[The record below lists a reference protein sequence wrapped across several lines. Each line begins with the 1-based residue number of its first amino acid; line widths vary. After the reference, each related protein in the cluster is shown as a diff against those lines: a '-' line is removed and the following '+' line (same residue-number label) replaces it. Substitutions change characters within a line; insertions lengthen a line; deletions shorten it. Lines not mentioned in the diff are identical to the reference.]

1 MSQEARIA
9 VIDLTH
15 CDREPIHVPEQ
26 IQPFGLM
33 LVSDGRSGRITR
45 VSANT
50 DTWLD
55 TPPETCLNRPLA
67 ELTGKPLAET
77 IREAARG
84 LDTGHRVT
92 SGTLT
97 AGRTGERAV
106 SVTVHRVGDEV
117 VAEMEPDSP
126 IELSRSLLQ
135 HQVSAISRTSKA
147 AGSDE
152 LLTLAVEEIA
162 AATGYMR
169 VLAYRFDDAWNGD
182 VVAETTNGVPP
193 RFEGHHFPHTDIPAQ
208 ARALYRRNR
217 IRVIPDIEYTPTAL
231 VTGTDQPLD
240 MSDCLLRSVSPVHL
254 EYLRNM
260 GVTATLVMSLLV
272 EGELW
277 GMIVCQSDTPK
288 TMPQPLRQFC
298 DTLARMLGLQIES
311 HLRREIDAETVA
323 AAEEIDAL
331 RALLQAGTDLPS
343 ALRSRS
349 ERLLGAF
356 HSRSLILHIADNRTV
371 LGEQIAAATERR
383 IVDHAATPEA
393 DRIACADHLAPEIR
407 PEGTEDSWIAGYM
420 YLPISRD
427 GEDYCLWLRGENP
440 FSIPWAGNPEK
451 TGTDEGHDP
460 ASRLTPRRSFELW
473 LEEVRGTSEA
483 WRIPQRRAA
492 YRFRELLRMQL
503 ASEYRAARIRERT
516 LRRMA
521 THDDLTELPN
531 RTLVMDRL
539 RKATDEAQRDGTA
552 VLCLF
557 IDLDGFKPVNDAYG
571 HGVGD
576 EVLKILAERLAET
589 LRGSDSVGRVGGD
602 EFVVVA
608 RVNTHRR
615 WRHAGEVL
623 AERVID
629 LAARPVTVD
638 EVTHAV
644 GCSIGIAVFP
654 EIDASPEAL
663 MQQADQAMYAAKGSG
678 GNTYRFA
685 DGSA

>member
-1 MSQEARIA
+1 MTATA
-9 VIDLTH
+9 
-15 CDREPIHVPEQ
+15 
-26 IQPFGLM
+26 
-33 LVSDGRSGRITR
+33 
-45 VSANT
+45 A
-50 DTWLD
+50 D
-55 TPPETCLNRPLA
+55 TPPEACLNRPLA
-67 ELTGKPLAET
+67 GLTGDGLASV

-84 LDTGHRVT
+84 LDNGHRVT
-92 SGTLT
+92 SGTLK
-97 AGRTGERAV
+97 AGRAGERAV
-106 SVTVHRVGDEV
+106 SVTVHRVGSEL
-117 VAEMEPDSP
+117 VAELEPDSP
-126 IELSRSLLQ
+126 IELSRTLLQ
-135 HQVSAISRTSKA
+135 HQVSAISRTGKA
-147 AGSDE
+147 TGSEE

-231 VTGTDQPLD
+231 ISGTDRPLD

-288 TMPQPLRQFC
+288 AMPQPLRQFC
-298 DTLARMLGLQIES
+298 DTVARMLGLQIES
-311 HLRREIDAETVA
+311 HLRREIDAETA
-323 AAEEIDAL
+323 AAVEEIDSL
-331 RALLQAGTDLPS
+331 RGLLQSGNELAEAMHS
-343 ALRSRS
+343 HS

-356 HSRSLILHIADNRTV
+356 RSRSLVLHIADNRTV
-371 LGEQIAAATERR
+371 LGERIATTTEDR
-383 IVDHAATPEA
+383 IVAHAATPANDRLVHSDRLAA
-393 DRIACADHLAPEIR
+393 DIR
-407 PEGTEDSWIAGYM
+407 PEDRADAWIAGYM

-451 TGTDEGHDP
+451 PGADDTDG
-460 ASRLTPRRSFELW
+460 ATRLTPRGSFELW
-473 LEEVRGTSEA
+473 LEEVRGTSET

-492 YRFRELLRMQL
+492 YRLRELLRMQL

-539 RKATDEAQRDGTA
+539 HKATDEAQRDGTA

-576 EVLKILAERLAET
+576 EVLKILAERLAGT

-608 RVNTHRR
+608 RVNTHRQ

-623 AERVID
+623 AERVIE
-629 LAARPVTVD
+629 LAAHPVTVD

-644 GCSIGIAVFP
+644 GCSIGIAIFP